1 MTEIKFSVF
10 PHEGDKEAIEVI
22 CPVDDQL
29 AVNLHCHTVN
39 YGEPWQFL
47 DPIFNK
53 FCDRVESLVR
63 EYKGIELPRDWIFKD
78 QPELA

>member
-1 MTEIKFSVF
+1 MTDIKFSVH
-10 PHEGDKEAIEVI
+10 PYEGSNDIIEVV

-47 DPIFNK
+47 GPIFDR
-53 FCDRVESLVR
+53 FCDQVGSLVR
-63 EYKGIELPRDWIFKD
+63 EYAGVELQRGWIFHD

>member
-1 MTEIKFSVF
+1 MTDIKFSVH
-10 PHEGDKEAIEVI
+10 PYEGSNDIIEVV

-47 DPIFNK
+47 DPIFDR
-53 FCDRVESLVR
+53 FCDQVGSLVR
-63 EYKGIELPRDWIFKD
+63 KYAGVELPRDWIFHD